1 MGGRRGASSARIEH
15 LQQKLFPEEGL
26 STRRLFLRPLQT
38 ADAFQLVVLT
48 NDPLVAAGVSF
59 LRQPFT
65 LADAQALIAMPRE
78 QRGCFAAVRAGRD
91 GPMVGCAGALSRNAI
106 DIEIGFWLGA
116 PYHGRR
122 YGAEM
127 AEAMLDRLRE
137 VFPERRVVA
146 ECPRENSASWRLLKK
161 LGFAPSDTPATR
173 KGATLLALEAPVA
186 VE

>member
-15 LQQKLFPEEGL
+15 IQQKLFPDEGL
-26 STRRLFLRPLQT
+26 NTRRLFFRPLQA

-59 LRQPFT
+59 LRQPFS
-65 LADAQALIAMPRE
+65 LADAQALIAMPRD
-78 QRGCFAAVRAGRD
+78 QKGCFAAVRAGKD
-91 GPMVGCAGALSRNAI
+91 GPMIGCAGALSRNAF

-127 AEAMLDRLRE
+127 AAGMLDRLLE
-137 VFPERRVVA
+137 VFPERRIVA

-161 LGFAPSDTPATR
+161 LGFAPSEDAATR
-173 KGATLLALEAPVA
+173 KGASLLIFDAPAIVD
-186 VE
+186 

>member
-1 MGGRRGASSARIEH
+1 MGGRQSANSARIDR

-26 STRRLFLRPLQT
+26 RTRRLFLRPLQP
-38 ADAFQLVVLT
+38 ADVLQLVVLT

-65 LADAQALIAMPRE
+65 VADAEALIAMPRS
-78 QRGCFAAVRAGRD
+78 QKGCFAAVRAGRD
-91 GPMVGCAGALSRNAI
+91 GPMIGCAGAVSRNAI
-106 DIEIGFWLGA
+106 DIEIGFWLGV

-127 AEAMLDRLRE
+127 AEAMLDRLCE

-146 ECPRENSASWRLLKK
+146 ECPRENSASWRLLHR
-161 LGFAPSDTPATR
+161 LGFAPSEGAAAR
-173 KGATLLALEAPVA
+173 KGAQLLVFQQHA
-186 VE
+186 VVE